1 MKKISASMYPSA
13 DYDPSSTKAPDIKG
27 KKHKATLSNIWTI
40 PKAVPK
46 IFLLTIKETLA
57 RTQLA

>member
-27 KKHKATLSNIWTI
+27 KKHKATLSNI
-40 PKAVPK
+40 
-46 IFLLTIKETLA
+46 
-57 RTQLA
+57 